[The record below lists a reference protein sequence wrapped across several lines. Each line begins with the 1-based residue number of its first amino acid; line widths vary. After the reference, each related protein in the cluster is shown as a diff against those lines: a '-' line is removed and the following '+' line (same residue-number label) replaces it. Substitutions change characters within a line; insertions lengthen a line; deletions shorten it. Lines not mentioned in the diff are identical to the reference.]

1 MGYAKPALERHVAP
15 IAPRRMLL
23 QQQPAIVQQGMLQFG
38 LRRHLCAR
46 LKKLKTTKPTKR
58 RAKLKKPAKQPDATQ
73 KEILKMARLVY
84 CYFTS
89 LDGHVAEEKGKFDW
103 AEPDEAVL
111 EFVNELERPIR
122 TYLYGR
128 RMYETMTCCAR
139 SQ

>member
-1 MGYAKPALERHVAP
+1 
-15 IAPRRMLL
+15 
-23 QQQPAIVQQGMLQFG
+23 
-38 LRRHLCAR
+38 
-46 LKKLKTTKPTKR
+46 
-58 RAKLKKPAKQPDATQ
+58 
-73 KEILKMARLVY
+73 MARLVY